1 MSKWLVIGISGVSG
15 GGKTTLAKALHEL
28 LSNDK
33 EYSQIQ
39 ECHLV
44 HQDDYFHS
52 QDYEHHLWMPELK
65 HVNWDVMGALDMDRM
80 VNDLKKILKNGTKFD
95 WTKHVTLCKNKKINS
110 TSNVGEIKDKSKVNI
125 LIIEGF
131 LILNHE
137 EVRNICDLKFYLDLN
152 KEQCYDR
159 RKDRVY
165 DPPDV
170 EGYFDQAV
178 WSGHLRNKS
187 EVLKYDVE
195 FLDGMRSDLL
205 LHIKQYVDYLL
216 SYD

>member
-15 GGKTTLAKALHEL
+15 GGKTTLAKSLYEL
-28 LSNDK
+28 LNNKK
-33 EYSQIQ
+33 EYNQIE

-44 HQDDYFHS
+44 HQDDYFRPI
-52 QDYEHHLWMPELK
+52 DYENHLWMPELK
-65 HVNWDVMGALDMDRM
+65 HINWDVMGALDMDRM
-80 VNDLKKILKNGTKFD
+80 VDDLKKILKNSS
-95 WTKHVTLCKNKKINS
+95 NKS
-110 TSNVGEIKDKSKVNI
+110 SNPVVVETDKVNI

-131 LILNHE
+131 LILNHK
-137 EVRNICDLKFYLDLN
+137 EVRDICDLKFYLDLN

-170 EGYFDQAV
+170 PGYFDQAV

-187 EVLKYDVE
+187 EVLQYDVE
-195 FLDGMRSDLL
+195 FLDGMRKDLL
-205 LHIKQYVDYLL
+205 THIKQYVDYLL
-216 SYD
+216 SYN